1 MVVKNGQTQYALNKM
16 QINFMDKFNVKQIHI
31 NDEDVWEDVIELA
44 FVLEDD
50 NYISIARIPYE
61 DDVYIEFGEQTN
73 YCKSKKANYVL
84 ESNNLF
90 FKIECEKSSSSKQR
104 DFQLTLEH
112 TVEIPEN
119 FDDILDMLFK
129 DLQ

>member
-1 MVVKNGQTQYALNKM
+1 
-16 QINFMDKFNVKQIHI
+16 MDKFNVKQIHI

-104 DFQLTLEH
+104 DFQLTLEN

-129 DLQ
+129 